1 VSAEVLREVEILLKA
16 GKAVEDDGGGVRACS
31 GSEIEDAEKIAAV
44 AGQNHLLGGGGR
56 VGWGLREERRG
67 EQQGRS
73 EGVPEFHGGEYR
85 ADEEK

>member
-1 VSAEVLREVEILLKA
+1 VGAKILRDVEVLLKA
-16 GKAVEDDGGGVRACS
+16 GKAMEDDGGGVRACS
-31 GSEIEDAEKIAAV
+31 GGEIEDAEEIAAV
-44 AGQNHLLGGGGR
+44 AGQKHLLRRGGR

-67 EQQGRS
+67 EEQGRS